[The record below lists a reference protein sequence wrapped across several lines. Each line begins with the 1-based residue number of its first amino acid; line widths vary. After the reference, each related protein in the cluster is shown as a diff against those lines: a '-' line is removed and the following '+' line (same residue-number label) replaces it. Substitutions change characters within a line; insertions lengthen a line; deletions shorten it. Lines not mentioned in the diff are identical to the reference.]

1 MGLKPRFPGGKS
13 SFFAPSTIIRHEW
26 SLSTASP
33 DIYFSIRYLIKSLM
47 QTQEAKN
54 TCDNKPNE
62 NKTIGVLS
70 LVKSFAPNI
79 IFKDGLYSV
88 LFKKM

>member
-1 MGLKPRFPGGKS
+1 
-13 SFFAPSTIIRHEW
+13 
-26 SLSTASP
+26 
-33 DIYFSIRYLIKSLM
+33 M

-79 IFKDGLYSV
+79 IFTVLQYSSV
-88 LFKKM
+88 LCAFQENVS